1 MNEVSEFIVGAH
13 YSNDQIRFSLRV
25 ENLGG
30 VRPSLDENGLL
41 RHVVIMTSTETGR
54 QNRTD
59 NPYHDRIEGD
69 ILVYTAS
76 GRKGDQL
83 LSGRNKR
90 IVEQYT
96 VPIPIFGFINK
107 GQQVYEFLGLLE
119 VLRNYTE
126 LQVDET
132 RTLRSVWVFEFR
144 IHREPSVIP
153 LANAAAIVAGI
164 LSETR
169 KTDAQLDAEREI
181 VSVKNEPS
189 VVAPQQ
195 TIAVEALRAKLLELN
210 PYRFEH
216 IIKAVIERKGFL
228 DVQVTR
234 SSGDGGIDL
243 NATVEEANVFFS
255 GTFVQFQAK
264 RWRHA
269 VGSVEINNF
278 RGAMNSTA
286 KGIFITTSHY
296 TRAATVDALHPHK
309 SRITL
314 IDGRRFASI
323 LLESG
328 VQISEYVDPSTI
340 EEG

>member
-1 MNEVSEFIVGAH
+1 MNAVSEFVVGSH
-13 YSNDQIRFSLRV
+13 YTNDQIRFSLGV

-30 VRPSLDENGLL
+30 IRPSIDENGRL
-41 RHVVIMTSTETGR
+41 RHIAIMTSTEKGR
-54 QNRTD
+54 QSHSD

-90 IVEQYT
+90 IVEQYAA
-96 VPIPIFGFINK
+96 PIPIFGFINL

-119 VLRNYTE
+119 VLRSYTE
-126 LQVDET
+126 QQVDKT
-132 RTLRSVWVFEFR
+132 STLRSVWIFEFR
-144 IHREPSVIP
+144 IHRQPPIIP
-153 LANAAAIVAGI
+153 LAQAATIIAGI

-169 KTDAQLDAEREI
+169 LVNPPLEAEREI
-181 VSVKNEPS
+181 IVFQNAPS
-189 VVAPQQ
+189 VPSLRQM
-195 TIAVEALRAKLLELN
+195 VEVEELRAQLLDIN
-210 PYRFEH
+210 PYKFEH
-216 IIKAVIERKGFL
+216 LIKAVIERKGFFQ
-228 DVQVTR
+228 VQVTR

-243 NATVEEANVFFS
+243 TAVVDESNDFFG

-269 VGSVEINNF
+269 IGSVEINNF

-286 KGIFITTSHY
+286 KGIFVTTSHY
-296 TRAATVDALHPHK
+296 TRAATEDARNPHK

-328 VQISEYVDPSTI
+328 VQIAEYM
-340 EEG
+340 EA